1 MTYSG
6 MILLKRS
13 FAQALRKSSGH
24 LTKLLGV
31 GALVVIGA
39 TALVTVIFA
48 PGRFG
53 YHGSDIQAS
62 QFKPSQKFK
71 NTALTIFV
79 PSTIYAEASEPLP
92 FFVEIDPRQLVPPD
106 SVLSIHGLPPAASLS
121 EGHRVSADEW
131 VVPIVGLSNLE
142 IHVTAG
148 VLQRSD
154 LTLTLIR
161 ADGGLLAKAH
171 TVLSIVE
178 PIGTSTTV
186 TAVKNTKAEEERE
199 AAEAAKKAEEAR
211 RLAEAKAAEDA
222 RRAEAA
228 RKAAEAKRQV
238 SQPSVSESPPG
249 ASVKPEPK
257 LAAIPD
263 RSTAAAEGTASAAP
277 LSGDRE
283 RLAKMITRGER
294 ELEAGNV
301 SIARQFFLRAAEG
314 GLARGALLL
323 AWTYDKDE
331 FAKLRI
337 QGVTPN
343 RELADKWYKRARELE
358 AADKT
363 GAR

>member
-1 MTYSG
+1 M
-6 MILLKRS
+6 KRS
-13 FAQALRKSSGH
+13 FAQTLRTLSGR
-24 LTKLLGV
+24 LTKLVGA
-31 GALVVIGA
+31 GALVVISA
-39 TALVTVIFA
+39 ALLVSVISTPA
-48 PGRFG
+48 GI
-53 YHGSDIQAS
+53 HESDSQAS
-62 QFKPSQKFK
+62 QFKASQKFK
-71 NTALTIFV
+71 NRALTIFV

-92 FFVEIDPRQLVPPD
+92 FFVEIDGRQLVPPD
-106 SVLSIHGLPPAASLS
+106 SVLYIHGLPPAASLS
-121 EGHRVSADEW
+121 EGHRVSADVW

-142 IHVTAG
+142 IHSTAG
-148 VLQRSD
+148 VSQRSD
-154 LTLTLIR
+154 LTLTLQ
-161 ADGGLLAKAH
+161 ADGGLLAKAR

-186 TAVKNTKAEEERE
+186 TSVKNTKVEEERE

-211 RLAEAKAAEDA
+211 HLAEAKAAEDA

-228 RKAAEAKRQV
+228 RKVAEAKRQV

-277 LSGDRE
+277 LSGDPE
-283 RLAKMITRGER
+283 RLAKMIAHGER

>member
-92 FFVEIDPRQLVPPD
+92 FFVEIDPRQLIPPD

-121 EGHRVSADEW
+121 EGHRVSADVW

-142 IHVTAG
+142 IHSTAG
-148 VLQRSD
+148 VSQRSD
-154 LTLTLIR
+154 LTLTLQ

-178 PIGTSTTV
+178 PIG
-186 TAVKNTKAEEERE
+186 R
-199 AAEAAKKAEEAR
+199 
-211 RLAEAKAAEDA
+211 
-222 RRAEAA
+222 
-228 RKAAEAKRQV
+228 
-238 SQPSVSESPPG
+238 
-249 ASVKPEPK
+249 
-257 LAAIPD
+257 
-263 RSTAAAEGTASAAP
+263 
-277 LSGDRE
+277 
-283 RLAKMITRGER
+283 
-294 ELEAGNV
+294 
-301 SIARQFFLRAAEG
+301 
-314 GLARGALLL
+314 
-323 AWTYDKDE
+323 
-331 FAKLRI
+331 
-337 QGVTPN
+337 
-343 RELADKWYKRARELE
+343 
-358 AADKT
+358 
-363 GAR
+363 